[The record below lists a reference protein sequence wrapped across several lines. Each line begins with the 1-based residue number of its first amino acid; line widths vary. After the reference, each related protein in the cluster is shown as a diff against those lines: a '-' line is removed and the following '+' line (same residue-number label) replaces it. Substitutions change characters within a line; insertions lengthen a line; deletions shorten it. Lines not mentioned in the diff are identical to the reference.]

1 MAEPMAAQQ
10 IMLAAMAS
18 VMIVMFG
25 ALYAFVFAWAR
36 LRQRPYLMPVAYAF
50 YACLTAAALI
60 LARAFHFSDF
70 WFSIVLLMLVG
81 YLLSPH
87 AIWHLCMATN
97 DAENYSENLDSYR
110 LY

>member
-1 MAEPMAAQQ
+1 MTETVLAQQ
-10 IMLAAMAS
+10 FMLAVIAG
-18 VMIVMFG
+18 VLIVLFS